1 MMREPENPDLPRP
14 HQPLTNEQF
23 QPILELFRMISEV
36 RLEVVYFRSCIALA
50 DTGFRETQSLL
61 RARREA
67 DSEKAAQANFYS
79 RIVRHWP
86 TIADHSAISSLF
98 YFRKHLSTI
107 EDWLRISGA
116 HDMLSNPAFA
126 DEALALFDKQFP
138 RWRQT
143 RNATA
148 PSADMRVK
156 KEALNFPLVRKSQ
169 GTSVLVMGSF
179 EGRTF
184 VTTRYGEVLRF
195 DVTWET
201 YQRLLEVYDLLRS
214 GLSLSPTTQ
223 SPESPTTQSPD
234 HTGRRS

>member
-1 MMREPENPDLPRP
+1 MTHSGHPLRARHPPQWLLKLELNLRALIVLKKGRHFVSMMREPENPDLPRL

-36 RLEVVYFRSCIALA
+36 RLEAVCFRSCIALA

-86 TIADHSAISSLF
+86 TIAAHSAISSLF

-107 EDWLRISGA
+107 VDWLRISGV

-143 RNATA
+143 QNATA
-148 PSADMRVK
+148 PSVDIRVK
-156 KEALNFPLVRKSQ
+156 GALGR
-169 GTSVLVMGSF
+169 F

-195 DVTWET
+195 DVTERK
-201 YQRLLEVYDLLRS
+201 Q
-214 GLSLSPTTQ
+214 
-223 SPESPTTQSPD
+223 
-234 HTGRRS
+234 

>member
-1 MMREPENPDLPRP
+1 MMREPETPDLPRP
-14 HQPLTNEQF
+14 HQPLANEQF
-23 QPILELFRMISEV
+23 QPIFELFRMISEA

-86 TIADHSAISSLF
+86 TIAAHSAISSLF
-98 YFRKHLSTI
+98 YFRKYLSTI
-107 EDWLRISGA
+107 VDWLRISGA
-116 HDMLSNPAFA
+116 HDMLSNPTFA

-143 RNATA
+143 RDATA
-148 PSADMRVK
+148 PSADICVK
-156 KEALNFPLVRKSQ
+156 KEALGK
-169 GTSVLVMGSF
+169 F
-179 EGRTF
+179 EGRTL

-223 SPESPTTQSPD
+223 SPD

>member
-1 MMREPENPDLPRP
+1 
-14 HQPLTNEQF
+14 
-23 QPILELFRMISEV
+23 MISEA

-86 TIADHSAISSLF
+86 TIAAHSAISSLF
-98 YFRKHLSTI
+98 YFRKYLSTI
-107 EDWLRISGA
+107 VDWLRISGA
-116 HDMLSNPAFA
+116 HDMLSNPTFA

-143 RNATA
+143 RDATA
-148 PSADMRVK
+148 PSADICVK
-156 KEALNFPLVRKSQ
+156 KEALGK
-169 GTSVLVMGSF
+169 F
-179 EGRTF
+179 EGRTL

-223 SPESPTTQSPD
+223 SPD